1 MGYVQKL
8 TDGVKIEHFMQF
20 VSLDTV
26 GKQAEYIRHG
36 LDYEL
41 CKSRIE
47 QFVKEV
53 PYRSSLTFIMTMNN
67 LSIINLKQLLE
78 FVLYLRQTYTDTYQ
92 RIWFDTP
99 LLYTPDW
106 QSIQLLPEAYEQC
119 IWDCINFMNDNL
131 DEMHGFKDYEVLK
144 MRRDLQF
151 MQKGTDDVER
161 KKADFY
167 RFFTE
172 HDKRRGT
179 NFEETFPEMK
189 GFWNECRHFLR

>member
-1 MGYVQKL
+1 MEGLITFTNINGRNTVYRKAHHKRTPSKKMGTSVFYL
-8 TDGVKIEHFMQF
+8 EKI
-20 VSLDTV
+20 L
-26 GKQAEYIRHG
+26 
-36 LDYEL
+36 EL
-41 CKSRIE
+41 RAKYS
-47 QFVKEV
+47 
-53 PYRSSLTFIMTMNN
+53 T
-67 LSIINLKQLLE
+67 
-78 FVLYLRQTYTDTYQ
+78 TYQ

-106 QSIQLLPEAYEQC
+106 QSIQLLPKAYEQC